1 MADWVQVAV
10 PSVESAPA
18 TAVSDARRLIACL
31 GNLSVARE
39 RNAQKR
45 SEPPPPDMLAGKAV
59 VLRPLRVADRIKS
72 MRWRN
77 DPDVRD
83 GILGYRFPVTEEM
96 EADWVDA
103 VLKDQSR
110 TRVVLAIEDKTDS
123 ALVGFVYL
131 NNIYWFARNAE
142 FGMLIGERD
151 RQGKGLARETLELV
165 ANYAFGTLNLH
176 KIYLRVVAFN
186 KRALN
191 LYRTFGFAEEGIQRQ
206 QAFLRERY
214 HDVVLMGLL
223 RRELERR
230 RAGRKFH
237 SG

>member
-1 MADWVQVAV
+1 
-10 PSVESAPA
+10 
-18 TAVSDARRLIACL
+18 
-31 GNLSVARE
+31 
-39 RNAQKR
+39 
-45 SEPPPPDMLAGKAV
+45 MLAGRLA
-59 VLRPLRVADRIKS
+59 VLRPLRAADRIAS
-72 MRWRN
+72 VRWRN
-77 DPDVRD
+77 DPDIRD
-83 GILGYRFPVTEEM
+83 NVLGYRFPVTEAM
-96 EADWVDA
+96 EADWVNA

-110 TRVVLAIEDKTDS
+110 TRVVLAIEDKTDG

-131 NNIYWFARNAE
+131 NNIDWFARNAE

-165 ANYAFGTLNLH
+165 ADYAFGTLNLH
-176 KIYLRVVAFN
+176 KVYLRVVAFN

-223 RRELERR
+223 RREFERR
-230 RAGRKFH
+230 RTRRVFRCG
-237 SG
+237 